1 MKNLFFIFIFAIS
14 FNEYCSAQESVSKFY
29 IVTWDEWGRA
39 SKKCKSW
46 GLCNAEWFHC
56 SPDPCFGKS
65 TSSPLF
71 FDVKNNQY
79 YLDIKLD
86 EETIAKYS
94 NENLEVLPVDEDII
108 LYTKNLIN
116 KDLIIKKGEYKLNRT
131 TNSYRVNLY
140 D

>member
-1 MKNLFFIFIFAIS
+1 MQCRMVSLFTRSMF
-14 FNEYCSAQESVSKFY
+14 
-29 IVTWDEWGRA
+29 W
-39 SKKCKSW
+39 
-46 GLCNAEWFHC
+46 
-56 SPDPCFGKS
+56 KS